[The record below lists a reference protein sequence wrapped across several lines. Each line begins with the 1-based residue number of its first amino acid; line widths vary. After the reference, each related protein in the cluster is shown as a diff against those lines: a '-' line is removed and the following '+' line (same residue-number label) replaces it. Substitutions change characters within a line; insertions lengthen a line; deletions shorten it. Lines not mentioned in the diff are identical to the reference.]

1 MRNAAKKI
9 GFADTAVLCFLFS
22 YQNLRFGLAV
32 SGAQGWIMP
41 STLGFQ
47 R

>member
-1 MRNAAKKI
+1 MRNAAKKDH
-9 GFADTAVLCFLFS
+9 ACTAVLCFLFS
-22 YQNLRFGLAV
+22 SQNLRFGLAV

-41 STLGFQ
+41 STLGFE